1 MFIVRASVTDMNVR
15 RPIRAGPGSGAKVT
29 RAQYTSLVHR
39 HTSPPVFINVRVSDN
54 QFVFFSHPQSQK
66 SIHLPQQSPNQKTK

>member
-15 RPIRAGPGSGAKVT
+15 RPIRAGPSSGAKVT
-29 RAQYTSLVHR
+29 RAQYTTSLVHR

-54 QFVFFSHPQSQK
+54 QF
-66 SIHLPQQSPNQKTK
+66 SPKLKNRYID